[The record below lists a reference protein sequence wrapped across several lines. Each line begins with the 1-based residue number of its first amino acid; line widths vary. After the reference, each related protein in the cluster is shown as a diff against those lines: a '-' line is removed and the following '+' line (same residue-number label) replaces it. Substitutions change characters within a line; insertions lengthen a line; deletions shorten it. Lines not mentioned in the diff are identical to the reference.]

1 MSVEEPQEVPKPPS
15 EEERAELGLGEEFQG
30 EELRQFAIVQEGN
43 EIDEEYSVGIFEFGV
58 GVGECCEIIII
69 CELDGKL
76 LVAIPDKAWHRVV
89 AKRFVPPR
97 CLTKASLVGTAAASP
112 SERIGGAALGLS
124 MKVWIGFLDPR
135 FEEMVSFVNEADPV
149 MGFAGTTGPLL
160 PLAAA
165 LADVAN
171 DHFSFKTAESG
182 HPGNG
187 GDGAEERLQKL
198 EETMSAIQKTLL
210 ELAGGSTAAP
220 RGSALKATPKTKGVP
235 KETHVKGLDPAVVQ
249 SALTAGIPAAHLQEM
264 SKILGEK
271 PRRLEEVPRGA
282 RVQTS
287 GPLDEVAGGQEEE
300 TSEEE
305 VEDGGDASAGSGVE
319 KALIQLTKIASHLT
333 ENRRKDPLEQLLDSG
348 GSGSA
353 GSSDLTGPPSSKK
366 NAAALRAL
374 QKALRDQPTYLF
386 KVLEAN
392 LQSDFLSRPVAPGEP
407 MVSGTTARGWLT
419 AKSRVMNYTNHV
431 RWVWQV
437 AGIWDALMGDRIPEA
452 RARAGLLVAAA
463 DQASIDGGSWLL
475 SSASLL
481 EASPPYQMFS
491 QHQPPST
498 YENQHS
504 ALYDPRWMEV
514 FMNFVREMDSYQE
527 VRKKLGKGPKNPT
540 DKDEEPVWRPR
551 PKPKPKPTPKKKGQS
566 EETG

>member
-1 MSVEEPQEVPKPPS
+1 MSVEDTQEVPKPPS
-15 EEERAELGLGEEFQG
+15 EEERAELGLGEELQG

-58 GVGECCEIIII
+58 GVGECCEIIVI
-69 CELDGKL
+69 CDLDSKL
-76 LVAIPDKAWHRVV
+76 LVAIPEKAWHRVV

-97 CLTKASLVGTAAASP
+97 CLTKAALVGTAAASP

-198 EETMSAIQKTLL
+198 EETMSAIQRTLL
-210 ELAGGSTAAP
+210 ELAGGSTTAP
-220 RGSALKATPKTKGVP
+220 RSSALKATPKPKGVP
-235 KETHVKGLDPAVVQ
+235 KETQVKGLDPAVVQ

-282 RVQTS
+282 RLQTS
-287 GPLDEVAGGQEEE
+287 GPLA
-300 TSEEE
+300 EEE

-374 QKALRDQPTYLF
+374 QKALREQPTYLY

-419 AKSRVMNYTNHV
+419 AKSRVMS
-431 RWVWQV
+431 Q
-437 AGIWDALMGDRIPEA
+437 
-452 RARAGLLVAAA
+452 
-463 DQASIDGGSWLL
+463 LL
-475 SSASLL
+475 SSAKKPVPHTRCFPST
-481 EASPPYQMFS
+481 SR
-491 QHQPPST
+491 HQPTRTST
-498 YENQHS
+498 VPFTIRGGWKS
-504 ALYDPRWMEV
+504 
-514 FMNFVREMDSYQE
+514 S
-527 VRKKLGKGPKNPT
+527 
-540 DKDEEPVWRPR
+540 
-551 PKPKPKPTPKKKGQS
+551 
-566 EETG
+566 